1 MVVQME
7 YVTGGEN
14 SLCKAPL
21 VGGSKIAKQRWLELK
36 EQRGSWLKVQ
46 LE

>member
-1 MVVQME
+1 MAVQME

-14 SLCKAPL
+14 SLTNPL
-21 VGGSKIAKQRWLELK
+21 WQEGANLLK
-36 EQRGSWLKVQ
+36 EAAGTQRAKGTWLKIE